1 MKKRILIGV
10 YIVMLLV
17 CFELVFNYV
26 YNEII
31 IYRYK
36 QADYFVSTAPLMVFN
51 WNEPYVAYYNQ
62 GNIYYQ
68 KESYLDAID
77 AYERALAQNPPEEKE
92 CAIRINMAL
101 AMLATMEDFY
111 QQPEYVED
119 CLVVLYGAR
128 EVLLEKG
135 CATEA
140 GDGHSAKAEQLR
152 EEIEAMIRELEQQQ
166 SESESEDSK
175 ESEDEKKTDS
185 TEEKKTDSTEEKTEE
200 DAFEEDVKK
209 AIQEKQSKANQ
220 ERQEGLQYYEDF
232 DSDYNFDSDG
242 RIW

>member
-1 MKKRILIGV
+1 MKKRILIGI

-26 YNEII
+26 YNAII
-31 IYRYK
+31 IYRYN
-36 QADYFVSTAPLMVFN
+36 QTDYSVSTAPLTVFN

-77 AYERALAQNPPEEKE
+77 AYERALAKNPPEEKE

-101 AMLATMEDFY
+101 AMLATMGDLY
-111 QQPEYVED
+111 QKPEYVED

-128 EVLLEKG
+128 EVLLENG
-135 CATEA
+135 CATET
-140 GDGHSAKAEQLR
+140 GDGHSEKAEQLR
-152 EEIEAMIRELEQQQ
+152 VEIEAMIQELEQQQ
-166 SESESEDSK
+166 SESEPEEGK

-185 TEEKKTDSTEEKTEE
+185 TEEKTEE
-200 DAFEEDVKK
+200 DTFEEDVKK

-242 RIW
+242 KIW